1 MGRRLGVS
9 RKSLGDQTKDRE
21 IVEWGGEVLS
31 EQGDDLTLCLSKD
44 SLNRTSLGWGFGGYY
59 SGAISH
65 ELQDSRSC
73 KLVLAG
79 AKRLGTPSSVQMHRK
94 REATTA
100 KRSLAGRRD
109 APASA
114 GFPRTR
120 VCPAA
125 LAASKC
131 CLQGTMAFPAARMA
145 VQV

>member
-114 GFPRTR
+114 GFPEDARLSG
-120 VCPAA
+120 CP
-125 LAASKC
+125 
-131 CLQGTMAFPAARMA
+131 GGI
-145 VQV
+145 